1 MTIAAAIARSRAGR
15 ATPEPPAFV
24 AATALV
30 AVLLSGVVP
39 ADAQEPARSGSIH
52 GQVLAAV
59 TRQPLGGAAV
69 AVLDRGLAEVTGD
82 DGRFVLGSVPAGL
95 HRVQIVL
102 VGYEPAILHDVVVRP
117 NRVTPL
123 AMELDEAAGLREAV
137 DVTADYFSAAEEEAV
152 GTVSFSFE
160 EIRRS
165 PGSAGDVSRLLQ
177 VLPSVGMA
185 TDQRNDLIV
194 RGGSPAENLTVV
206 DNIEIP
212 NINHFP
218 TQGASGGVIGLLNT
232 DLIADVS
239 FSAGGF
245 GAEHGD
251 RLSSVMVVTQRE
263 GNRTGIDGEIST
275 SMAGAGLLLEGPLPG
290 GRGSWAMSARRS
302 YLELIA
308 GVVGAIGTG
317 GAVPRYSDVQGM
329 ATYDVSPAHRLQ
341 VLGLGGFDAIDL
353 SLDDREDSDVV
364 SRARQSVGGLN
375 WRWLWSRNGYAETSI
390 AHTRAD
396 HGVRVTEAAGD
407 GTRVLFDNDSREQ
420 EVVLRSHWRYRP
432 RPGTALAWGVTAR
445 RLFGDFDLF
454 DGPDRTRVDTRDE
467 QLDVRASLAGHKAGA
482 FASVEQSLGTRLTAT
497 LGGRIDYFS
506 LNARGA
512 WSPRLGLSYDLDP
525 RTTLTA
531 AAGVYH
537 QTLPAWLLVQHP
549 DNRLLD
555 NQRSDHYVAGVR
567 RRLTP
572 STLLSVEAY
581 RKDYRE
587 LPFDPDDPT
596 ALVVDQFADFRT
608 PAPGRLAGGGRAR
621 SQGVEGLVRK
631 KLAAD
636 VYGLVS
642 YAYSVSR
649 YTDLDGVERNRAFD
663 HRHVGSVIV
672 GYRPKDRFEFSGRW
686 RFAGGRPYSPF
697 DPVLSAQARA
707 GIVRHGR
714 INAERHGAYHRLDLR
729 FDHRRHYRAVTL
741 VSFFSVLNVY
751 NRDNVFHYY
760 WDADD
765 NRPRRSTQW
774 GFLPVGGFELEF

>member
-1 MTIAAAIARSRAGR
+1 MTTVRALIRACAGR
-15 ATPEPPAFV
+15 ATATRSAFV
-24 AATALV
+24 AAVSLAATPLA
-30 AVLLSGVVP
+30 GVVP
-39 ADAQEPARSGSIH
+39 AHAQETPRAGSIH
-52 GQVLAAV
+52 GLVLAAA
-59 TRQPLGGAAV
+59 TRQPLAGAAAV
-69 AVLDRGLAEVTGD
+69 VLDRGLTALTGD
-82 DGRFVLGSVPAGL
+82 DGRFTVAGVPAGL

-102 VGYEPAILHDVVVRP
+102 VGYDAAILHDVVVRP

-123 AMELDEAAGLREAV
+123 AVELDEVPGLHEEVA
-137 DVTADYFSAAEEEAV
+137 VTADYFSAVEEESV
-152 GTVSFSFE
+152 GTVSFNFE

-165 PGSAGDVSRLLQ
+165 PGSAGDVSRMLQ
-177 VLPSVGMA
+177 VLPGVGMA

-263 GNRTGIDGEIST
+263 GNRTELDGEIST
-275 SMAGAGLLLEGPLPG
+275 SMAGVGLLLEGPLAG
-290 GRGSWAMSARRS
+290 GRGSWALSARRS

-353 SLDDREDSDVV
+353 ALDDRAGTDVV

-375 WRWLWSRNGYAETSI
+375 WRWLWSSDGYAETSI

-396 HGVRVTEAAGD
+396 HGVRVTEAVGD
-407 GTRVLFDNDSREQ
+407 ETRVLFDNDSREQ
-420 EVVLRSHWRYRP
+420 EVVLRSNWHYRP
-432 RPGTALAWGVTAR
+432 RPGTALTWGVAAR

-454 DGPDRTRVDTRDE
+454 DGPDRTRLGTREE
-467 QLDVRASLAGHKAGA
+467 QLDVRASLTGHKTGA
-482 FASVEQSLGTRLTAT
+482 FASLEQSLGSRLKAT
-497 LGGRIDYFS
+497 LGGRFDYFS

-512 WSPRLGLSYDLDP
+512 WSPRLGLAYDLDP

-531 AAGVYH
+531 AAGVYR

-549 DNRLLD
+549 DNRGLD
-555 NQRSDHYVAGVR
+555 NQRAHHTVAGLR

-587 LPFDPDDPT
+587 LPLDPDDPT

-621 SQGVEGLVRK
+621 SHGVEGLVRK

-636 VYGLVS
+636 VYGLAS

-649 YTDLDGVERNRAFD
+649 YTDLAGIERNRAFD
-663 HRHVGSVIV
+663 HRHVASVIV
-672 GYRPKDRFEFSGRW
+672 GYRPGDRFEFSGRW

-697 DPVLSAQARA
+697 DPVLSAPA
-707 GIVRHGR
+707 GVGVVRRGR
-714 INAERHGAYHRLDLR
+714 INAERHVAYHRLDLR
-729 FDHRRHYRAVTL
+729 FDHRRHYRNVTL
-741 VSFFSVLNVY
+741 VSFFSVLNAY

-760 WDADD
+760 WDLDD
-765 NRPRRSTQW
+765 NRPRRATQW

>member
-1 MTIAAAIARSRAGR
+1 MTSFGALVQVCAGR
-15 ATPEPPAFV
+15 A
-24 AATALV
+24 AAARSALV
-30 AVLLSGVVP
+30 AAAPAVVLLSGGIPVL
-39 ADAQEPARSGSIH
+39 AQEPARAGSIH
-52 GQVLAAV
+52 GQVLAAA
-59 TRQPLGGAAV
+59 TRQPLAGAAV
-69 AVLDRGLAEVTGD
+69 VVLDRGLAEATGD
-82 DGRFVLGSVPAGL
+82 DGRFVLGGVPAGL
-95 HRVQIVL
+95 HRVQIVMT
-102 VGYEPAILHDVVVRP
+102 GYEPAILHDVVVRP

-123 AMELDEAAGLREAV
+123 AVELDEAAGVREIV
-137 DVTADYFSAAEEEAV
+137 EVTADYFSAVEEESV
-152 GTVSFSFE
+152 GTVRFNFE
-160 EIRRS
+160 EIRRA
-165 PGSAGDVSRLLQ
+165 PGSAGDVSRMLQ

-232 DLIADVS
+232 DLIADVD

-263 GNRTGIDGEIST
+263 GNRTELDGEIST
-275 SMAGAGLLLEGPLPG
+275 SMAGAGLLLEGPLAG
-290 GRGSWAMSARRS
+290 GRGSWALSARRS
-302 YLELIA
+302 YLDLIA
-308 GVVGAIGTG
+308 GLVGAIGTG

-353 SLDDREDSDVV
+353 SLEDREDSDVV

-375 WRWLWSRNGYAETSI
+375 WRWLWSGNGYAETSI
-390 AHTRAD
+390 AHTRAQ

-407 GTRVLFDNDSREQ
+407 GTRLLFDNDSREQ
-420 EVVLRSHWRYRP
+420 EVVLRSNWRYRP
-432 RPGTALAWGVTAR
+432 GPGTALAWGVTAR
-445 RLFGDFDLF
+445 RLFGDFDIF
-454 DGPDRTRVDTRDE
+454 DGPDRTRLDTRDE
-467 QLDVRASLAGHKAGA
+467 PLDVRASLTGHKAGA
-482 FASVEQSLGTRLTAT
+482 FASLEQSLGPRLTAT
-497 LGGRIDYFS
+497 LGGRFDYFS

-512 WSPRLGLSYDLDP
+512 WSPRLGLAYDLGP

-531 AAGVYH
+531 ATGVYR

-549 DNRLLD
+549 DNRRLD
-555 NQRSDHYVAGVR
+555 NQRANHYVAGVR

-621 SQGVEGLVRK
+621 SHGVEGLVRK

-649 YTDLDGVERNRAFD
+649 YTDLAGVERNRAFD
-663 HRHVGSVIV
+663 HRHVTSVIV
-672 GYRPKDRFEFSGRW
+672 GYRLGDRFEFSGRW

-697 DPVLSAQARA
+697 DPVLSAQAGA
-707 GIVRHGR
+707 GIVRRGR
-714 INAERHGAYHRLDLR
+714 INGERHAAYHRLDLR
-729 FDHRRHYRAVTL
+729 FDSRRHYRNVTL
-741 VSFFSVLNVY
+741 VSFFSVLNAY

-760 WDADD
+760 WDAED

>member
-1 MTIAAAIARSRAGR
+1 MFRIGACNENRGWPVSLSVWRACVAAA
-15 ATPEPPAFV
+15 
-24 AATALV
+24 
-30 AVLLSGVVP
+30 LLAGVVP
-39 ADAQEPARSGSIH
+39 ALAQEANRTGSVR
-52 GQVLAAV
+52 GQVLDAV
-59 TRQPLGGAAV
+59 TRQPLAGAAV
-69 AVLDRGLAEVTGD
+69 VVLDRGLATVTGAE
-82 DGRFVLGSVPAGL
+82 GRFTLIGVPAGL

-102 VGYEPAILHDVVVRP
+102 IGYESAILHDVVVRP

-123 AMELDEAAGLREAV
+123 AVELDETAPTVREV
-137 DVTADYFSAAEEEAV
+137 IEVTADYFSAEEEAAV
-152 GTVSFSFE
+152 STVSFRFE
-160 EIRRS
+160 EIRRA
-165 PGSAGDVSRLLQ
+165 PGSAGDVSRMLQ

-194 RGGSPAENLTVV
+194 RGGSPGEHLTVV
-206 DNIEIP
+206 DNIEVP

-245 GAEHGD
+245 GVEHGD

-263 GNRTGIDGEIST
+263 GNRSELDGEIST
-275 SMAGAGLLLEGPLPG
+275 SMAGAGLLLEGPLAR
-290 GRGSWAMSARRS
+290 GRGSWALSARRS
-302 YLELIA
+302 YLKLIA

-329 ATYDVSPAHRLQ
+329 ATFDVSPTHRLQ
-341 VLGLGGFDAIDL
+341 ALGLGGFDAIDL

-375 WRWLWSRNGYAETSI
+375 WRWLWSGNGYAETSI

-396 HGVRVTEAAGD
+396 HGVHVTEAAGD
-407 GTRVLFDNDSREQ
+407 ETRVLFDNDSREQ
-420 EVVLRSHWRYRP
+420 EVVLRSNWRYRP
-432 RPGTALAWGVTAR
+432 RGGTALAWGVTAR

-454 DGPDRTRVDTRDE
+454 DGPDRTRVDTGDE
-467 QLDVRASLAGHKAGA
+467 ELDIRVSLAGRKAGA
-482 FASVEQSLGTRLTAT
+482 FASVEQSVGPRLTAT
-497 LGGRIDYFS
+497 LGGRFDYFS
-506 LNARGA
+506 LNARGD

-531 AAGVYH
+531 AAGVYR

-549 DNRLLD
+549 DNRRLD
-555 NQRSDHYVAGVR
+555 NQRADHYVAGVR

-608 PAPGRLAGGGRAR
+608 PAPGRLVGDGRAR
-621 SQGVEGLVRK
+621 SHGVEGLIRK
-631 KLAAD
+631 KLAGD
-636 VYGLVS
+636 VYGLAS
-642 YAYSVSR
+642 YAYAVSR
-649 YTDLDGVERNRAFD
+649 YTDGTGTERNRSFD
-663 HRHVGSVIV
+663 HRHVASAIV
-672 GYRPKDRFEFSGRW
+672 GYRPNDRFEFSGRW
-686 RFAGGRPYSPF
+686 RYAGGRPYSPF
-697 DPVLSAQARA
+697 DPVLSAQAGA
-707 GIVRHGR
+707 GIVRRERVNAGR
-714 INAERHGAYHRLDLR
+714 HAAYHRLDLR
-729 FDHRRHYRAVTL
+729 FDHRRHYRSVTL

-751 NRDNVFHYY
+751 NRDNAFQYY

-765 NRPRRSTQW
+765 ERPRRATQW

>member
-1 MTIAAAIARSRAGR
+1 MTAVGVLVRAQARRAAAARS
-15 ATPEPPAFV
+15 AFV
-24 AATALV
+24 AAAVLA
-30 AVLLSGVVP
+30 AVLLSGGVE
-39 ADAQEPARSGSIH
+39 AHAQEPARGGSIY

-59 TRQPLGGAAV
+59 TRQPLTGAAV
-69 AVLDRGLAEVTGD
+69 VVLDRGLAEVTGD
-82 DGRFVLGSVPAGL
+82 DGRFIMRGVPAGL

-102 VGYEPAILHDVVVRP
+102 LGYEPAILHDVVVRP
-117 NRVTPL
+117 NRVTPV
-123 AMELDEAAGLREAV
+123 AVELDEAAGVREVV
-137 DVTADYFSAAEEEAV
+137 DVRADYFSAAEEESV
-152 GTVSFSFE
+152 GTVSFNFE

-263 GNRTGIDGEIST
+263 GNRSELDGEIST
-275 SMAGAGLLLEGPLPG
+275 SMAGVGLLLEGPLAG
-290 GRGSWAMSARRS
+290 GRGSWALSARRS

-329 ATYDVSPAHRLQ
+329 ATYDVSPEHRLQ
-341 VLGLGGFDAIDL
+341 VLALGGFDAIDL

-375 WRWLWSRNGYAETSI
+375 WRWLWSGDGYAETSI

-407 GTRVLFDNDSREQ
+407 ETRVLFDNDSREQ
-420 EVVLRSHWRYRP
+420 EVVLRSNWRHRP

-445 RLFGDFDLF
+445 RLFADYDLF
-454 DGPDRTRVDTRDE
+454 DGPDRTRLDTRDE
-467 QLDVRASLAGHKAGA
+467 QLDVRASRTGRKAGA
-482 FASVEQSLGTRLTAT
+482 FASLEQSLGTRLTAT
-497 LGGRIDYFS
+497 LGGRFDYFS

-512 WSPRLGLSYDLDP
+512 WSPRLGLAYDLDP

-537 QTLPAWLLVQHP
+537 QTLPVWLLVQHP
-549 DNRLLD
+549 DNRRLD
-555 NQRSDHYVAGVR
+555 NQRANHTVAGVR

-581 RKDYRE
+581 RKDYRA

-621 SQGVEGLVRK
+621 SHGVEGLLRK

-649 YTDLDGVERNRAFD
+649 YTDLAGVERNRAFD
-663 HRHVGSVIV
+663 HRHVASVIV
-672 GYRPKDRFEFSGRW
+672 GYRPGDRFEFSGRW

-697 DPVLSAQARA
+697 DPVLSGQAGA
-707 GIVRHGR
+707 GIVRRGW
-714 INAERHGAYHRLDLR
+714 INAERHAAYHRLDLR
-729 FDHRRHYRAVTL
+729 FDHRRHYRDVTL
-741 VSFFSVLNVY
+741 VSFFSVLNAY
-751 NRDNVFHYY
+751 NRDNVFHHY
-760 WDADD
+760 WDAED